1 MSFSFK
7 PPVIGVLLASHVWL
21 PKGNNKQNTRIFPLR
36 ANVIWLAALAH
47 LRYTIGMIIPLEWH
61 HNPVLGMEKN
71 LWHMFKPPVRG
82 IPTRWVKHGNM
93 ARLAAG
99 NIWNHQPSLMFI
111 IILHIYIYVCVIL
124 YFIALYYI
132 KYYYKIILL
141 WDASHAV
148 IICSKSLVFK
158 KGPFRWLEPGDA
170 SGLGVKLPI

>member
-1 MSFSFK
+1 MFDYRRVTTSRTPAFSTQGK
-7 PPVIGVLLASHVWL
+7 CHLVGCLSASKIHNWDDNL
-21 PKGNNKQNTRIFPLR
+21 
-36 ANVIWLAALAH
+36 
-47 LRYTIGMIIPLEWH
+47 IGMASQSRSWNGKESLTY
-61 HNPVLGMEKN
+61 V
-71 LWHMFKPPVRG
+71 KPPVRG

-99 NIWNHQPSLMFI
+99 NIWNHQPPLMFI
-111 IILHIYIYVCVIL
+111 IILHIIYIYVIL
-124 YFIALYYI
+124 YFIVLYYI